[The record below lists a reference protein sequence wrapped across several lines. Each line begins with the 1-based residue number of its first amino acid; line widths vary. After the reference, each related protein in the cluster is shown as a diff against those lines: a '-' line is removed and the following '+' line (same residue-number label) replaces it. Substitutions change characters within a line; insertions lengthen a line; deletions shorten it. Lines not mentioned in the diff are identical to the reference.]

1 MSFTSSRN
9 VGTRDVRISAIAKA
23 VSLLGDRA
31 ALLALTLRMAAS
43 GHSWQVG
50 AVLIAG
56 MLPLVVC
63 APLAGRWADRIDYRR
78 LLVPAAAVQ
87 ALCCLA
93 LAAAHGTV
101 ATLLL
106 VFALGAAEAV
116 TSAGWSALLP
126 RLAAD
131 GDLTKAYAL
140 SQTYTSVAVI
150 AAPALGGALTALG
163 GTGLPLL
170 LDAATFVVL
179 GLVVFAVRPNPAAK
193 TPEGAAG
200 AGGAIA
206 VLRADSTMAVAISGL
221 AVMLLVICA
230 VNVVEVFLIR
240 STLHAGPGWYGA
252 VGAAWGLGVTIG
264 AVLVGRLKS
273 DAALPA
279 VLVGGIGM
287 IAAALVIVGVLPSVG
302 WLLAPM
308 VLGGIGNGALNV
320 SATALTIG
328 RAPAHVRGRV
338 GALVNAVFAAAQLV
352 AFTIGGVLGGLLSP
366 RTLFVAGGLL
376 GVLVAAVMAML
387 LLRRRAAEDRL
398 VATAG

>member
-1 MSFTSSRN
+1 MSFTSKRT
-9 VGTRDVRISAIAKA
+9 GATRDVRISAVAKA
-23 VSLLGDRA
+23 VSLLGDQA

-93 LAAAHGTV
+93 LAVEQGTA
-101 ATLLL
+101 ATLVL
-106 VFALGAAEAV
+106 VFALGAAQSV

-131 GDLTKAYAL
+131 GDLTKAYSL
-140 SQTYTSVAVI
+140 SQTYTSLAVI
-150 AAPALGGALTALG
+150 AAPALGGLLTAAG

-179 GLVVFAVRPNPAAK
+179 GLVVFVVRPGPAAES
-193 TPEGAAG
+193 PAGPDGAR
-200 AGGAIA
+200 GAIA
-206 VLRADSTMAVAISGL
+206 VLRADRTMTVAISGL
-221 AVMLLVICA
+221 AAMLLVIGA
-230 VNVVEVFLIR
+230 VDVVEVFLIR
-240 STLHAGPGWYGA
+240 TTLHAGPGWYGVVA
-252 VGAAWGLGVTIG
+252 AAWGLGITIG
-264 AVLVGRLKS
+264 AVVLGRLKS
-273 DAALPA
+273 DATLPTM
-279 VLVGGIGM
+279 LVGGIGLM
-287 IAAALVIVGVLPSVG
+287 AAALAVIGVLPSVG
-302 WLLAPM
+302 WLLLPM
-308 VLGGIGNGALNV
+308 VIGGIGNGALNV

-338 GALVNAVFAAAQLV
+338 GALVNAVFAAAQLG
-352 AFTIGGVLGGLLSP
+352 AFTLGGVLGGLLSP
-366 RTLFVAGGLL
+366 RTVFVAGGLL

-398 VATAG
+398 VATVG

>member
-1 MSFTSSRN
+1 QA
-9 VGTRDVRISAIAKA
+9 AI
-23 VSLLGDRA
+23 
-31 ALLALTLRMAAS
+31 LALTLRMAAS

-78 LLVPAAAVQ
+78 LLVPAAALQ

-93 LAAAHGTV
+93 LAVEHGTA
-101 ATLLL
+101 ATLVL

-126 RLAAD
+126 RLASD
-131 GDLTKAYAL
+131 GDLTKAYSM
-140 SQTYTSVAVI
+140 SQAYTSIAVI
-150 AAPALGGALTALG
+150 AAPALGGALTALS

-170 LDAATFVVL
+170 LDAATFVIL
-179 GLVVFAVRPNPAAK
+179 GLVVFAVRPGPAAK
-193 TPEGAAG
+193 TPAG
-200 AGGAIA
+200 SADAGGAIA
-206 VLRADSTMAVAISGL
+206 VLRADRTMALAISGL

-240 STLHAGPGWYGA
+240 TTLHAGPGWYGA
-252 VGAAWGLGVTIG
+252 VGAAWGLGLTIG

-273 DAALPA
+273 DSALPA
-279 VLVGGIGM
+279 VLIGGIGT
-287 IAAALVIVGVLPSVG
+287 IAAALAVVGVLPSVG

-308 VLGGIGNGALNV
+308 VIGGIGNGALNV

-338 GALVNAVFAAAQLV
+338 GALVSAVFAAAQLV
-352 AFTIGGVLGGLLSP
+352 AFAIGGLLGGLLSP

-376 GVLVAAVMAML
+376 GLLVAVVMGWML
-387 LLRRRAAEDRL
+387 YRRTATQHP
-398 VATAG
+398 VATPAG

>member
-1 MSFTSSRN
+1 MSFMPERSVTK
-9 VGTRDVRISAIAKA
+9 RDVRISAVAKA
-23 VSLLGDRA
+23 VSLLGDQA

-87 ALCCLA
+87 ALCCVA

-106 VFALGAAEAV
+106 VFVLGAAEAV

-140 SQTYTSVAVI
+140 SQTYTSLAVI

-179 GLVVFAVRPNPAAK
+179 GLVVFAVRPGPSAETPA
-193 TPEGAAG
+193 GSAG
-200 AGGAIA
+200 AGGAIS
-206 VLRADSTMAVAISGL
+206 VLRSDRTMAVAISGL
-221 AVMLLVICA
+221 
-230 VNVVEVFLIR
+230 E
-240 STLHAGPGWYGA
+240 G
-252 VGAAWGLGVTIG
+252 
-264 AVLVGRLKS
+264 
-273 DAALPA
+273 
-279 VLVGGIGM
+279 
-287 IAAALVIVGVLPSVG
+287 
-302 WLLAPM
+302 
-308 VLGGIGNGALNV
+308 
-320 SATALTIG
+320 
-328 RAPAHVRGRV
+328 
-338 GALVNAVFAAAQLV
+338 
-352 AFTIGGVLGGLLSP
+352 
-366 RTLFVAGGLL
+366 
-376 GVLVAAVMAML
+376 
-387 LLRRRAAEDRL
+387 
-398 VATAG
+398 